1 MYGIISCHRGDHP
14 GPDHREVPSV
24 ASRAAS
30 RTRRVMISRNS
41 RAYLRACMFRSL
53 PVRESVRS
61 QAGVTNATSA
71 GGRALVSKRRFSA
84 RGQAGLTPLCAV

>member
-1 MYGIISCHRGDHP
+1 MVLRRRPARIVVGQPEGGYTSMYGIISCHRGDHP

-61 QAGVTNATSA
+61 QAG
-71 GGRALVSKRRFSA
+71 L
-84 RGQAGLTPLCAV
+84 